1 MIRFKSKVV
10 AILGGAAMV
19 ASGALFASP
28 AQAAM
33 SCSSVPGQTIGADVK
48 VGPVVQRVPA
58 ISNIQ
63 LCVGTGTPPLAS
75 VTFSGG
81 TCTSNC
87 LTVTVGSDVDLEGAT
102 VSYKEDGVLRTQA
115 LNPAP
120 VEVTDP
126 SCVISVGMPDA
137 PNPNCFIAIGPD
149 DPTGVITPIMN
160 TVNSTITTV
169 LNTADTAVDITCD
182 LIPDRY
188 DYPYSYDF
196 CTDPIGWTSST
207 TNYYYNYS
215 CNRIPD
221 MYDRWGQRND
231 FCTNPV
237 GWTNAVIDT
246 ATTNPIVC
254 DSLSPMYDP
263 NYGYYV
269 YFCDDPVR
277 WTTLYLQSWCNN
289 LCDAETLDRLIVTL
303 QRRINEAI
311 QIQADTVSIQAS

>member
-10 AILGGAAMV
+10 AILGGAAMI

-87 LTVTVGSDVDLEGAT
+87 LTVTVGGGDIDLEGAT
-102 VSYKEDGVLRTQA
+102 VSYREDGILRSVP

-120 VEVTDP
+120 VDAVDP
-126 SCVISVGMPDA
+126 NCIISVGMPDA

-149 DPTGVITPIMN
+149 DPTGTIAPIMQ
-160 TVNSTITTV
+160 TVNNTIATV
-169 LNTADTAVDITCD
+169 VDTAETAVEITCS

-188 DYPYSYDF
+188 DYPYNYDF
-196 CTDPIGWTSST
+196 CTNPTGWTSAT
-207 TNYYYNYS
+207 TNYYYEYT
-215 CNRIPD
+215 CDRIPG
-221 MYDRWGQRND
+221 MYDPYWGGYYE
-231 FCTNPV
+231 FCSDPI
-237 GWTNAVIDT
+237 GWTNAVINT
-246 ATTNPIVC
+246 VTYTPAVC
-254 DSLSPMYDP
+254 DSIGPVYDP
-263 NYGYYV
+263 NYGGYV

-277 WTTLYLQSWCNN
+277 WTTAYLNYWCGS
-289 LCDAETLDRLIVTL
+289 LCDGTTLDDLLERI
-303 QRRINEAI
+303 RRSVNDNV
-311 QIQADTVSIQAS
+311 QVQFS